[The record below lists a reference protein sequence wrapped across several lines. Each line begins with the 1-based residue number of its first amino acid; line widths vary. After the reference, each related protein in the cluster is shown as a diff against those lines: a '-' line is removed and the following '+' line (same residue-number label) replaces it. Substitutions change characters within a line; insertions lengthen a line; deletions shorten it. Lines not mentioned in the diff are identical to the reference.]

1 MKHVSIGEVSKRA
14 GVTVQAIR
22 FYERRGLIP
31 KAPRKESGYRQFSP
45 EIVKRIEFIKKAKLL
60 GFTLKEV
67 GQFLA
72 LADGVATDCREIQDF
87 TTEKITE
94 IEQKIRQL
102 GSLKDVLVEGV
113 RRCPGEGPISACP
126 IIDIFSG
133 GDKDE

>member
-1 MKHVSIGEVSKRA
+1 MKHISIGEVSKRA

-22 FYERRGLIP
+22 FYERTGLIP
-31 KAPRKESGYRQFSP
+31 KAPREESGYRQFSP
-45 EIVKRIEFIKKAKLL
+45 EIVKRIEFIKKAQFL

-72 LADGVATDCREIQDF
+72 LADGVDSDCREIQDF
-87 TTEKITE
+87 TAVKITE
-94 IEQKIRQL
+94 IEQKIQQL
-102 GSLKDVLVEGV
+102 NSLKDVLVEGV
-113 RRCPGEGPISACP
+113 TRCPGEGPISVCP

>member
-1 MKHVSIGEVSKRA
+1 MKHISIGEVSKQA

-31 KAPRKESGYRQFSP
+31 RAPRKESGYRQFSLD
-45 EIVKRIEFIKKAKLL
+45 IVKRIEFIKRAKLL

-67 GQFLA
+67 EKFLA
-72 LADGVATDCREIQDF
+72 LADGVASDCKEIQEF
-87 TTEKITE
+87 TAEKITE

-102 GSLKDVLVEGV
+102 SSLKDVLVEGV
-113 RRCPGEGPISACP
+113 RRCPGEGPISVCP

>member
-1 MKHVSIGEVSKRA
+1 MKHINIGEVSRQV
-14 GVTVQAIR
+14 GITVQAIR

-31 KAPRKESGYRQFSP
+31 KAPRMKSGYRHFSP
-45 EIVKRIEFIKKAKLL
+45 EIVRRIQFIKRAKRL

-72 LADGVATDCREIQDF
+72 LADGFATDCREIQDF
-87 TTEKITE
+87 AAEKITE

-102 GSLKDVLVEGV
+102 SRLKDVLVEGV
-113 RRCPGEGPISACP
+113 RRCPGEGLISACP
-126 IIDIFSG
+126 IINIFSG